1 MFERICTYT
10 LMLGLGFVIGVCA
23 DELNNR
29 DTIEAIKKEKED
41 NFWLGFDMG
50 TEYKVSADQQVEKVK
65 EEN

>member
-1 MFERICTYT
+1 M
-10 LMLGLGFVIGVCA
+10 IGVCA

-50 TEYKVSADQQVEKVK
+50 TEYKVSADQQVEKDK